1 MISGAG
7 SSRATNCATTTEHH
21 LGLFLDKKKICN
33 DSPVGLDYR
42 TKEQKYHYFL
52 RMTTNS
58 PFFVQI
64 SDIFVRLL
72 GEWPCRHRGSHLD
85 VWPCQNDSFIL
96 DPEKVICST
105 IDDIIKIMKKV
116 KKVTVTL
123 GRIFS
128 FKKLL

>member
-1 MISGAG
+1 
-7 SSRATNCATTTEHH
+7 
-21 LGLFLDKKKICN
+21 
-33 DSPVGLDYR
+33 
-42 TKEQKYHYFL
+42 
-52 RMTTNS
+52 MTTNS

-105 IDDIIKIMKKV
+105 IDDLIKILKKV

-128 FKKLL
+128 FKKLLYSYEATENKLILIDKAKRHTRRYTSGKREAYPTNYPKLSRK